1 VGELKVPTQL
11 RETAR
16 PEGGDE
22 LISFPCERVIP
33 LEPPAIYREFLAAGP
48 LQVKLWDDNVA
59 WLVTR
64 YDDVKQVLG
73 DARVSVDRKKAG
85 FPALSAG
92 AAAVPE
98 RSFLRMD
105 PPEHTRYR
113 RILSREFTV
122 RKMEALRPQIHG
134 IVSNLIDG
142 MLDQGAGVDLIKAFA
157 LPLPSMV
164 ICELLGADYADHEL
178 FEETTAAIVSHGVSA
193 ADAQAAD
200 RRMREYLTGLLEE
213 KRRSPGEDLLSK
225 LIHPSVPDDV
235 IPDDDLLSV
244 AQLLV
249 IAGHETSASM
259 LGLAVLTL
267 IEHPEQ
273 RALFVGAESTSV
285 AGAVDEL
292 LRYLTVAHLSSQ
304 RIATDDLDV
313 GGQHVRS
320 GEGIVALLTTA
331 NNDPAQFEDPR
342 GLQCTR
348 DARGHL
354 AFGWGIH
361 QCLGQTLARIEMQI
375 ALTDLATRLPDLSLS
390 CERDELLVST
400 SGFVLSLRDLP
411 VKWGSGARA

>member
-1 VGELKVPTQL
+1 MMPPRHEST
-11 RETAR
+11 RR
-16 PEGGDE
+16 PSSDE
-22 LISFPCERVIP
+22 LWSFPCERETP
-33 LEPPAIYREFLAAGP
+33 LEPPTIYKEFLASGP
-48 LQVKLWDDNVA
+48 IQVRLWDDNIA

-64 YDDVKQVLG
+64 YADVKQVLG
-73 DARVSVDRKKAG
+73 DARVSVDRKKPG

-122 RKMEALRPQIHG
+122 RRMEALRPQIQEIVNKLFDEMVDHG
-134 IVSNLIDG
+134 P
-142 MLDQGAGVDLIKAFA
+142 GVDLIKALA

-193 ADAQAAD
+193 AEAQAAD
-200 RRMREYLTGLLEE
+200 RRMREYLRGLLDE
-213 KRRSPGEDLLSK
+213 KRRSPGEDLLSR
-225 LIHPSVPDDV
+225 LVHPGTPGDV
-235 IPDDDLLSV
+235 IPDEDLLSV

-249 IAGHETSASM
+249 IAGHETSANM
-259 LGLAVLTL
+259 LGLATLTL
-267 IEHPEQ
+267 MEHPEQ
-273 RALFVGAESTSV
+273 FSLFVGAEPTAT

-304 RIATDDLDV
+304 RIATEDLEV
-313 GGQHVRS
+313 GGQHVRA
-320 GEGIVALLTTA
+320 GEGIVALLATA
-331 NNDPAQFEDPR
+331 NNDPAHFPDPR
-342 GLQCTR
+342 SLQCDR

-375 ALTDLATRLPDLSLS
+375 ALVQLATRFPDLSLA
-390 CERDELLVST
+390 CRRDELLVST

-411 VKWGSGARA
+411 VKWAGEEPA